1 MQNFKTLLIVV
12 LALVVA
18 SCGSLKLP
26 DPYHVNPNP
35 LVNKGGKVSFTV
47 KDTIPAKAFPKKEIV
62 KLEPYLKY
70 EGGQLNLKP
79 MTLKGEKAIGDG
91 TVVNFKTGGSF
102 TYSETFDYKPEMQVS
117 ELWVKATS
125 LKGGKET
132 VLADVKISEGT
143 IVTGSRVGHGEN
155 VQMLPHAYQKEVIAN
170 KTGKIYF
177 EYNKSNYNS
186 ALKLNKDSQALM
198 DSLKKFMSNG
208 WTVKDITINAW
219 ASPEGELTLNQELS
233 DERGAT
239 AKKFFEGEVKKM
251 KLQNLPA
258 PTVTAKGADYDGFMA
273 ALNASTI
280 EDKGKIENVIKSQ
293 ANKADREQQIRNMTI
308 IYKEVEDM
316 LSVLRRADF
325 SINSY
330 EPRRTDA
337 EIAELSVKDPQT
349 LSLQELLYAATLT
362 EDLNTQL
369 SIYKAAI
376 QKNDQCVVAY
386 NNAGAIDIKLGN
398 LEEASKLLEKA
409 ASIKANNPQVQN
421 NLGVIAAY
429 NKDYPKAKTYYNNA
443 KSGGVD
449 VSYNMGVIQMIE
461 GDYAAAEQSFA
472 SKKCDY
478 NLGLAQLQNG
488 KTAEATK
495 TLDCAPKT
503 GEVYY
508 LLAIVGARTNN
519 TSMVIDN
526 LRLAIQAVPG
536 YKSEA
541 KMDKEFRN
549 FQNNADFQ
557 NLIK

>member
-62 KLEPYLKY
+62 RLEPYLKY

-239 AKKFFEGEVKKM
+239 AKKFFEGEVMKM

-258 PTVTAKGADYDGFMA
+258 PTVTAKGADYDGFMS

-293 ANKADREQQIRNMTI
+293 ANKADREQQIRNMTV

-325 SINSY
+325 SINSI
-330 EPRRTDA
+330 EPKRTDA
-337 EIAELSVKDPQT
+337 EIADLSVKDPQT
-349 LSLQELLYAATLT
+349 LSLQELLYSATLT

-549 FQNNADFQ
+549 FQNNTDFQ

>member
-258 PTVTAKGADYDGFMA
+258 PTVTAKGADYDGFMS

-293 ANKADREQQIRNMTI
+293 ANKADREQQIRNMTV

-325 SINSY
+325 SINSI
-330 EPRRTDA
+330 EPKRTDA
-337 EIAELSVKDPQT
+337 EIADLSVKDPQT
-349 LSLQELLYAATLT
+349 LSLQELLYSATLT

-549 FQNNADFQ
+549 FQNNTDFQ

>member
-47 KDTIPAKAFPKKEIV
+47 KDTIPIKAFPKKEIV
-62 KLEPYLKY
+62 RLEPYLKY

-91 TVVNFKTGGSF
+91 TVVNFKTGGPF
-102 TYSETFDYKPEMQVS
+102 TYTETFDYKPEMQVS

-258 PTVTAKGADYDGFMA
+258 PTVTAKGADYDGFMS

-293 ANKADREQQIRNMTI
+293 ANKADREQQIRNMTV

-325 SINSY
+325 SINSI
-330 EPRRTDA
+330 EPKRTDA
-337 EIAELSVKDPQT
+337 EIADLSVKDPQT
-349 LSLQELLYAATLT
+349 LSLQELLYSATLT

-549 FQNNADFQ
+549 FQNNTDFQ